1 MTVHQTARFQV
12 QEKYLDECIDAIEEF
27 VAYVRENEA
36 GTLLYSSLQQMD
48 DPTQFV
54 HYFIFKDEAARDVH
68 ANSQAV
74 KRFTDILYPR
84 LVAPVGFTEYSLLTS
99 TQSTE

>member
-12 QEKYLDECIDAIEEF
+12 QAEHLDECVAAINEF
-27 VAYVRENEA
+27 VVYVRENEP
-36 GTLLYSSLQQMD
+36 GTLIYTSLQQKG
-48 DPTQFV
+48 DPTQFI
-54 HYFIFKDEAARDVH
+54 HYFIFKDEAARDIH

-84 LVAPVGFTEYSLLTS
+84 LVVPVKFTEYSLLIS
-99 TQSTE
+99 TQPAP